1 MHGPMN
7 IKKKKLTG
15 SFYTFSDKI
24 PVLSLHMPD
33 NNYTGKPPPKVTYL
47 KRNTPEGM
55 KTRTRVHNAISICA
69 HEVYNFSDTVPK

>member
-1 MHGPMN
+1 
-7 IKKKKLTG
+7 
-15 SFYTFSDKI
+15 
-24 PVLSLHMPD
+24 MPD
-33 NNYTGKPPPKVTYL
+33 NNFTGKPSPEVTYL